1 MFWSFSGCV
10 IQKIALASTVDT
22 AQVVISYPECREK
35 RKSTKKKPGEESR
48 QEQDISD
55 ERNIPLSYNNS
66 NFTVKTGI

>member
-1 MFWSFSGCV
+1 MQGKKEN
-10 IQKIALASTVDT
+10 Q
-22 AQVVISYPECREK
+22 Q
-35 RKSTKKKPGEESR
+35 KKKPGEESR